1 MTTSNRCI
9 IDFMSG
15 TWSPLPLVRIT
26 QLARMGAKLK
36 AVPVFITKSMERWY
50 GFHDRNSARIAQA
63 FANRD
68 TAPAGMSHAG
78 VREYSAFMADLYHQF
93 GNLQTA
99 ASDSTRLNICAELG
113 RMLADSLSEDEFI
126 IEGGDFHDSFSDL
139 IGSYGVQ
146 WLDALCCHELEAFT
160 YLLNAELSGQ
170 PSVDSSA
177 VGPFYGRWTVQSRNG
192 GMFGYT
198 HSANL
203 LCDGKAA
210 GLAAWGAA
218 NHGCL
223 ISFSGVGCAALDMAA
238 LHKVLAKLPG
248 FKLTRVD
255 VALDDFTGS
264 AFDVETARGW
274 AQDGK
279 FTKRRPPSYCYIESG
294 HLAPSEL
301 VKSIGRKYGFDA
313 SKGKSF
319 YVGSRTSGLMSRF
332 YEKGKQMESAQFP
345 NWQRAEVELRNI
357 DRVIPL
363 DVLINPDPVFAG
375 AYPCLAELLESVVPV
390 AIKTIKGAVW
400 SEFSQAW
407 IEKIKASRYSVVKNA
422 AVQCG
427 RVLNYLSHAEGLD
440 SSEIIS
446 MMTGHLNPDDIP
458 VRLSIPIPQ
467 SIYNCLTPAPLYGGM
482 VPI

>member
-1 MTTSNRCI
+1 MTVSNRCI

-50 GFHDRNSARIAQA
+50 GFHDRNIPRIAQA
-63 FANRD
+63 FANR
-68 TAPAGMSHAG
+68 TAPAAMSHAG
-78 VREYSAFMADLYHQF
+78 AREYQLFMADLYQQF
-93 GNLQTA
+93 DNLQAA
-99 ASDSTRLNICAELG
+99 ASDTTRLNVCTELS
-113 RMLADSLSEDEFI
+113 RMMSDSLSEDEFI
-126 IEGGDFHDSFSDL
+126 IEGGDFHDSYSDL
-139 IGSYGVQ
+139 IASYGVQ
-146 WLDALCCHELEAFT
+146 WLDSLCCSEIESFT
-160 YLLNAELSGQ
+160 YLLNSHLSGH
-170 PSVDSSA
+170 PSP
-177 VGPFYGRWTVQSRNG
+177 VGPFYGRWTVQVRNG

-198 HSANL
+198 HSANI
-203 LCDGKAA
+203 LCDGQSA

-223 ISFSGVGCAALDMAA
+223 ISFSGVGCAALDMDA
-238 LHKVLAKLPG
+238 LHKVLCKLPG

-264 AFDVETARGW
+264 AFDVEKARDW

-294 HLAPSEL
+294 HLTPSEL
-301 VKSIGRKYGFDA
+301 VKAIGRKYGFDA

-319 YVGSRTSGLMSRF
+319 YVGSRGSGLMSRF
-332 YEKGKQMESAQFP
+332 YEKGKQMESVEFP
-345 NWQRAEVELRNI
+345 NWQRAEVELRNV

-363 DVLINPDPVFAG
+363 DVLINPDPIFAG
-375 AYPCLAELLESVVPV
+375 AYPCLADLLQAVVPV
-390 AIKTIKGAVW
+390 AVKTIKGAVW

-407 IEKIKASRYSVVKNA
+407 IEKIKASRYTVVKNA
-422 AVQCG
+422 AIQCG
-427 RVLNYLSHAEGLD
+427 RVLNYLSISEGLD
-440 SSEIIS
+440 SNEIIS
-446 MMTGHLNPDDIP
+446 MLTGHLNPDDIP
-458 VRLSIPIPQ
+458 ARLSIPIPQ
-467 SIYNCLTPAPLYGGM
+467 SIYNCITPAPLYGGM